1 MGNFCS
7 LTGPFYF
14 RTLFGHAVINRGI
27 VGKLWNAYGISPR
40 AQSARDLVEE
50 PRGTVAKIG

>member
-40 AQSARDLVEE
+40 AQSALATLSRSLAV
-50 PRGTVAKIG
+50 R